1 MTNKKMNQ
9 EELLT
14 ENRRY
19 VEAVAKQYLNRGL
32 TMEQLIKEGDKGLV
46 AAAERYDASKGSN
59 FVIYAV
65 WWVRMSILQALAAT
79 QQGEP
84 IPRDDQLTARERGIL
99 RSIEDGESL
108 AQIAADRHL
117 TEERLRQIINRINK
131 KIQNHE

>member
-9 EELLT
+9 EKLLA

-19 VEAVAKQYLNRGL
+19 VEAVAKQYLNQGL

-65 WWVRMSILQALAAT
+65 WLVRMSILQALAAV
-79 QQGEP
+79 QRGEP
-84 IPRDDQLTARERGIL
+84 IPENFVPRERK
-99 RSIEDGESL
+99 RKNYD
-108 AQIAADRHL
+108 
-117 TEERLRQIINRINK
+117 
-131 KIQNHE
+131 